1 MRTIELKQELH
12 DFINKGDEKFVKM
25 FYEMAKAYMQQLQQ
39 DKLIDE
45 SEEDI
50 KEGRVYNLDET
61 QKIINSWN
69 EK

>member
-1 MRTIELKQELH
+1 MSTIELKQELH
-12 DFINKGDEKFVKM
+12 DYINQGDEKFVKM

-39 DKLIDE
+39 DKLITE

-50 KEGRVYNLDET
+50 KAGRVYNLDET

-69 EK
+69 A